1 MKKLSLSEKLSV
13 SACFPIG
20 FFLELALFEL
30 IAFPFACLRVKT
42 SSLSAVF
49 ALLMI
54 GLSVISLFIN
64 KKPYIR
70 LRKPTAAE
78 WVYILIFAGL
88 FIWQVYNAV
97 ALDFTWM
104 SADDNSYVVWAND
117 AVFTDKMFLIN
128 EATGVAGRFNVH
140 RAMQASLMFL
150 ASLSVLSGIPVVTV
164 EHCILQVFY
173 LLLAYTVYYYMAE
186 VLFEAYEKRW
196 IFLIF
201 VSLLYVYG
209 YYAPFNTSFRLL
221 MPNYQGKAV
230 LAVSLTPLMFSIMA
244 EVLKAEFD
252 WKIGVL
258 LAMLSVASVSLTLI
272 GAVAIVVFVGFPVI
286 MSSIQ
291 RGRSWKNLLYIP
303 MVSFIPALYLTVF
316 LYSRFAM

>member
-1 MKKLSLSEKLSV
+1 
-13 SACFPIG
+13 
-20 FFLELALFEL
+20 
-30 IAFPFACLRVKT
+30 
-42 SSLSAVF
+42 
-49 ALLMI
+49 
-54 GLSVISLFIN
+54 
-64 KKPYIR
+64 
-70 LRKPTAAE
+70 
-78 WVYILIFAGL
+78 
-88 FIWQVYNAV
+88 V